1 MPGPRLLADDDGSSA
16 IEMAV
21 ALPVLMLL
29 IMVMVESF
37 TLVWVNAAMESA
49 LREAARFGLTGWAPA
64 GTDRRAAIMDIL
76 RRRTL
81 GLIDDTTATVEMR
94 VFGDF
99 DQIGVPEPHDDTV
112 VVNGR
117 YDSGEDF
124 RDINGNGRWD
134 DGSGDEGAGGPG
146 QVVVYTIAYRSP
158 FLTPLQR
165 WIGGPGTTLL
175 RASAVVRNEPWGS
188 AP

>member
-1 MPGPRLLADDDGSSA
+1 MPRPRLLAAEDGATA

-29 IMVMVESF
+29 LMVMVESF
-37 TLVWVNAAMESA
+37 ALVWVNAAMESA

-81 GLIDDTTATVEMR
+81 GLVDDSSATIDMR

-99 DQIGVPEPHDDTV
+99 GQIGVPEPFDDTL

-117 YDSGEDF
+117 HDAGEEF

-146 QVVVYTIAYRSP
+146 QVVLYTISYRSP

-165 WIGGPGTTLL
+165 WIGGAGETLV
-175 RASAVVRNEPWGS
+175 RASAVVRNEPWDG

>member
-1 MPGPRLLADDDGSSA
+1 MPRPRLLASDDGASA
-16 IEMAV
+16 VEMAV

-81 GLIDDTTATVEMR
+81 GLIDEATATIEMR
-94 VFGDF
+94 VFGEF
-99 DQIGVPEPHDDTV
+99 DQIGVPEPYDDTV
-112 VVNGR
+112 SANGR
-117 YDSGEDF
+117 YDNGENF

-134 DGSGDEGAGGPG
+134 DGSGSEDEGGPG
-146 QVVVYTIAYRSP
+146 EVVVYTIAYRSP

-165 WIGGPGTTLL
+165 WIGGSGTTEL
-175 RASAVVRNEPWGS
+175 RASAVVRNEPWEN